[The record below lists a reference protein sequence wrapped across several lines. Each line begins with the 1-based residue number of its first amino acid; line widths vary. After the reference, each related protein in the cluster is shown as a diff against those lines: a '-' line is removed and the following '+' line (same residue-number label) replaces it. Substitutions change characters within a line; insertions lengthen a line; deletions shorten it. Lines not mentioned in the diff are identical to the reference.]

1 MIKYRDQF
9 DNKWLKHKDTIDS
22 KWSNIKINLTI

>member
-1 MIKYRDQF
+1 MIKYRDQL